1 MQYVGRAF
9 GSVSRTWNSINPAT
23 LSGAIDVIAVER
35 ENGDLVC
42 SPFHVRFGKFST
54 FRPSEKKVEFRIN
67 GEKAD
72 FAMKLGEGGEAF
84 FVFETDRA
92 VPQELQTS
100 PVLSPTSSPLV
111 PGTPAPFQE
120 PDFLDLDRASVSKS
134 NKPDLSGNEAYISVK
149 AASDSNLPLVQPI
162 DIKTSV
168 SREWSITPNSP
179 TSRSDNWSLENE
191 HRPLER
197 ASSMDQVSNHLKVES
212 NRRPSGSRSASA
224 PWLAET
230 KTILERAH
238 LIGEKLNITNI
249 PTHIMDNGDVM
260 LDMHG
265 YKSTDEDE
273 IQAALKARDILA
285 AELKGDIDIDS
296 LIEADRDGNLWIYA
310 SEGAKEAAQRSRDR
324 TPESGRIMN
333 DPNIRNDSSDSI
345 PFLSSSPPESPYGL
359 HHSRSEPTLQIST
372 FSDPN
377 RNYAKTLRL
386 TSDQLKSLKLKDGA
400 NSMSFSVNQGRSIC
414 TAHMYFWKW
423 NVPVVIS
430 DIDGT
435 ITKSDAL
442 GHVLT
447 MIGRDWTH
455 QGVAKLFTDI
465 LKNGYHI
472 MYLTSRSVGQ
482 ADATRNYLKTIE
494 QAKFKIP
501 KGPVLMSPD
510 RTMAALRREVI
521 LKKPEVFKMACLQ
534 DIQYLYGE
542 NINPFY
548 AGFGNRITDAVSY
561 RSVRME
567 LLELAGYRSSYIYMT
582 DLVDHFFPPVGFAQS
597 GEYTD
602 AIFWKASLPEI
613 EFSDSSEAGEEDVG
627 SDGSEV
633 EEDGGEDEDGD
644 FE

>member
-23 LSGAIDVIAVER
+23 LSGAIDVIVVER

-67 GEKAD
+67 GDKTD

-100 PVLSPTSSPLV
+100 PVLSPTTSPLA
-111 PGTPAPFQE
+111 PGTVWPAPFQE
-120 PDFLDLDRASVSKS
+120 PDFLDLDRASASSEATLTATKC
-134 NKPDLSGNEAYISVK
+134 NEAYVSVK
-149 AASDSNLPLVQPI
+149 AASDTNVPQSQPI
-162 DIKTSV
+162 DIKGSV

-179 TSRSDNWSLENE
+179 TSHSDNWSLENE
-191 HRPLER
+191 HRPLGR
-197 ASSMDQVSNHLKVES
+197 ASSMDWVSHHLKVES
-212 NRRPSGSRSASA
+212 DRRPSASRSSSA
-224 PWLAET
+224 PRLADT
-230 KTILERAH
+230 RTILERAH
-238 LIGEKLNITNI
+238 IISEKLNITNI

-265 YKSTDEDE
+265 YKSTHEDE
-273 IQAALKARDILA
+273 IHAALKARDILA
-285 AELKGDIDIDS
+285 AELKGDIDIES

-310 SEGAKEAAQRSRDR
+310 SEGAKEAAAQKSRELS
-324 TPESGRIMN
+324 PEPGSAPGL
-333 DPNIRNDSSDSI
+333 RNYSNDSI
-345 PFLSSSPPESPYGL
+345 PFLSSSPESEPSL
-359 HHSRSEPTLQIST
+359 HHSKSEPTLQISSY
-372 FSDPN
+372 SDPN

-386 TSDQLKSLKLKDGA
+386 TSDQLKSLNLKDGP
-400 NSMSFSVNQGRSIC
+400 NPMSFSVNQGRSIC

-435 ITKSDAL
+435 IT
-442 GHVLT
+442 
-447 MIGRDWTH
+447 
-455 QGVAKLFTDI
+455 
-465 LKNGYHI
+465 N
-472 MYLTSRSVGQ
+472 RSVGQ
-482 ADATRNYLKTIE
+482 ADTTRNYLKTIE
-494 QAKFKIP
+494 QAKYKIP
-501 KGPVLMSPD
+501 EGPVLMSPD
-510 RTMAALRREVI
+510 RTMAALRREMI

-542 NINPFY
+542 NVNPFY
-548 AGFGNRITDAVSY
+548 AGFGNRIADAVSY
-561 RSVRME
+561 RSAGVPSSRIFTINSYAEVRME

-602 AIFWKASLPEI
+602 AIFWKESLPEV
-613 EFSDSSEAGEEDVG
+613 EFSESSEVDEDVG
-627 SDGSEV
+627 SDGSEG
-633 EEDGGEDEDGD
+633 EEEGGEDEDGD